1 MCINVYTKR
10 GNKFILMLKNPEFY
24 ASNVFVRGILWIDR
38 NPFKGHQLYHFLDFT
53 CKIGGFNVYHKQN
66 WTTVKHPE
74 LYTSHIFVTS
84 ILVMWL
90 TGYLLLGIHASLWM
104 DWSVITVTNLG
115 WFGQFHTKSS
125 VWLHGQLLLL
135 KSLVRSLPA
144 TLYTFYTILNM
155 LSEWFKPTRSGSIVL
170 SGHGKWL
177 CSDIPRQLGS
187 RTSVAGRP

>member
-1 MCINVYTKR
+1 MLYSFTTKDPVVIIWS
-10 GNKFILMLKNPEFY
+10 G
-24 ASNVFVRGILWIDR
+24 
-38 NPFKGHQLYHFLDFT
+38 T
-53 CKIGGFNVYHKQN
+53 C
-66 WTTVKHPE
+66 
-74 LYTSHIFVTS
+74 
-84 ILVMWL
+84 
-90 TGYLLLGIHASLWM
+90 
-104 DWSVITVTNLG
+104 VTNLG

-135 KSLVRSLPA
+135 ISLVRSLPA

-187 RTSVAGRP
+187 RTSVAGLWSGAGLARNMDIFSNPTKVHGRVLWANPITISHFLYESHWYWDVGRPEWVSGTIPTTAPCSPSRWQSCPCVGYRSICPLLWQRDVKLQT